1 VVFPDLS
8 VSYDEFFTRESPG
21 VGLVILNF
29 GVLAGCSVE
38 ENSDSAKCLSP
49 RIIDSVRNFSAKYNA
64 SDVFSIVSVGLPGA
78 ITIRG
83 NSPWPALSAMSKSD
97 CAV

>member
-1 VVFPDLS
+1 MFPYLS
-8 VSYDEFFTRESPG
+8 VSYDEFFTSESPG
-21 VGLVILNF
+21 VGLMILNF

-38 ENSDSAKCLSP
+38 ENSDSARCLSL
-49 RIIDSVRNFSAKYNA
+49 RIIDKVRNFSAKYNA
-64 SDVFSIVSVGLPGA
+64 SDVFSIVSIGFPGA

-83 NSPWPALSAMSKSD
+83 NSPWPARSAMSKSD